1 MNLKEKP
8 TWKELPLA
16 AVITEPATSENY
28 RTGDWK
34 TLKPV
39 VDKKACIKCATCY
52 TFCPEAAYEEDDY
65 GYFNPNYDY
74 CKGCGICSVECP
86 SMCIQMVEE
95 VTE

>member
-1 MNLKEKP
+1 MKLSEKP

-16 AVITEPATSENY
+16 AIIPEPATSLHY
-28 RTGDWK
+28 KTGDWK

-39 VDKKACIKCATCY
+39 VDKTKCIKCATCY
-52 TFCPEAAYEEDDY
+52 IFCPEAAYEEDAY

-86 SMCIQMVEE
+86 AMCIQMVEE
-95 VTE
+95 VSE